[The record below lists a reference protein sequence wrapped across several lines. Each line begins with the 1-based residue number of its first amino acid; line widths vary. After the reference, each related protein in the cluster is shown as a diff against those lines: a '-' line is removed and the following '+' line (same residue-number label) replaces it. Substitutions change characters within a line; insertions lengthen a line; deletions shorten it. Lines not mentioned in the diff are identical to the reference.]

1 MKKEVVQRN
10 IVLFLLFIAI
20 LFQAVD
26 YFYYEN
32 VFDYKLFNSQ
42 GANPNVVFAKPNDV
56 TIPTEAEVL
65 KGKNNLEIFKYY
77 VKSQKYVMH
86 AGGSINKTYYTNS
99 FEAIDKN
106 YQDGNRIFEID
117 LNFSSDGDLVLIHSW
132 DAFGYQ
138 SILKKEY
145 PGEVT
150 PMSTRAFKNTK
161 ISGQFT
167 SMTIKDLINY
177 MKKNPYCYFI
187 LNLKQG
193 SKVEVTKKG
202 LQTLVKAAN
211 YDKKILNRFVIWG
224 YNTKVIETAKSIFN
238 FELITFSYRDP
249 KDLPKDLDSY
259 QKIVNYCKKNKI
271 TSLIMANG
279 SYDEEMVKLAK
290 KNEIFTFIFT
300 VDNEK
305 TANNYFHSGVDMVL
319 SNKLV
324 NEKTFT

>member
-1 MKKEVVQRN
+1 MKKEVVQKN
-10 IVLFLLFIAI
+10 IVLILLFIAI
-20 LFQAVD
+20 LFQAID

-42 GANPNVVFAKPNDV
+42 GANPNVVFAKPKDV
-56 TIPTEAEVL
+56 TIPTEDEVL
-65 KGKNNLEIFKYY
+65 RGKSTLEVFKYY
-77 VKSQKYVMH
+77 VQNQKYIMH

-138 SILKKEY
+138 SILRKEY

-150 PMSTRAFKNTK
+150 PLSTKEFKKTK

-167 SMTIKDLINY
+167 SMTITDLINF
-177 MKKNPYCYFI
+177 MKKNPYCYFL
-187 LNLKQG
+187 LNLKHG
-193 SKVEVTKKG
+193 SKVEVTNKG
-202 LQTLVKAAN
+202 LTALVKAAK
-211 YDKKILNRFVIWG
+211 YDKKILNRFIIWG
-224 YNTKVIETAKSIFN
+224 YNTKVIAEAKKIYN

-249 KDLPKDLDSY
+249 SDLPKNLNSY
-259 QKIVNYCKKNKI
+259 QKIINYCKRNKI

-279 SYDEEMVKLAK
+279 SYDAEMVKLAK
-290 KNEIFTFIFT
+290 NNGIYTFIFT
-300 VDNEK
+300 TDNAK
-305 TANNYFHSGVDMVL
+305 TANNYFNNGVDMVL

-324 NEKTFT
+324 NEKTFP

>member
-1 MKKEVVQRN
+1 MKKEVVQKD
-10 IVLFLLFIAI
+10 IILILLFIAI
-20 LFQAVD
+20 LFQAID
-26 YFYYEN
+26 FFYYEN

-42 GANPNVVFAKPNDV
+42 GANPNMVFAKPNDV

-65 KGKNNLEIFKYY
+65 KGKSSLEIFKYY
-77 VKSQKYVMH
+77 AENQKYIMH

-117 LNFSSDGDLVLIHSW
+117 LNFSSNGDLVLIHSW
-132 DAFGYQ
+132 DEFGYK

-150 PMSTRAFKNTK
+150 PMSTKAFKNTK

-167 SMTIKDLINY
+167 SMTISDLINY

-193 SKVEVTKKG
+193 SKVEITQKG
-202 LQTLVKAAN
+202 LKALVKAAN
-211 YDKKILNRFVIWG
+211 YDRAILNRFIIWG
-224 YNTKVIETAKSIFN
+224 YNAKVIEAAKNIYN

-249 KDLPKDLDSY
+249 KTLSKDLNSY
-259 QKIVNYCKKNKI
+259 QKIINYCKKNKI

-279 SYDEEMVKLAK
+279 SYDAEMVKLAK
-290 KNEIFTFIFT
+290 KNGIYTFIFT
-300 VDNEK
+300 IDNEK
-305 TANNYFHSGVDMVL
+305 TANNYFNNGVDMVL

-324 NEKTFT
+324 NEKTFP

>member
-20 LFQAVD
+20 LFQAID

-42 GANPNVVFAKPNDV
+42 GANPNVVFAKPTDV
-56 TIPTEAEVL
+56 TIPTEDEVL
-65 KGKNNLEIFKYY
+65 EGKSTLEIFEYY
-77 VKSQKYVMH
+77 VTNQKYIMH

-117 LNFSSDGDLVLIHSW
+117 LNFSKEGDLVLIHSW

-138 SILKKEY
+138 TILKKEY
-145 PGEVT
+145 PGVVT
-150 PMSTRAFKNTK
+150 PLSTSEFKNTK

-167 SMTIKDLINY
+167 SMTITDLISF
-177 MKKNPYCYFI
+177 MQKNPYCYFI

-193 SKVEVTKKG
+193 SNVDITNKG
-202 LQTLVKAAN
+202 LKALVKAAKS
-211 YDKKILNRFVIWG
+211 DKDILNRFIIWG
-224 YNTKVIETAKSIFN
+224 YNYKVIAAAKKIYN

-249 KDLPKDLDSY
+249 KDLPKELNSY
-259 QKIVNYCKKNKI
+259 QKIINYCKSNNI
-271 TSLIMANG
+271 NSIIMSGAN
-279 SYDEEMVKLAK
+279 YDEEMVKLAK
-290 KNEIFTFIFT
+290 KNGIFTFVFT
-300 VDNEK
+300 TDNEK
-305 TANNYFHSGVDMVL
+305 TATNYINSGVDMVM

-324 NEKTFT
+324 NEKTFP